1 MGKLIDK
8 LFNLRLSQ
16 EINELQE
23 EDRSMGRAYAE
34 TYQVLQHTT
43 RSVFRMIPQSVMKF
57 LHENMDKTWAEDL
70 DFSKSI
76 MEMDLLRDTRILL
89 SLVYRDFLCSED
101 ERKTLV
107 EKDRQELEA
116 LGLMYDD
123 ESLKDLFDFDD

>member
-1 MGKLIDK
+1 MKKLKDK

-43 RSVFRMIPQSVMKF
+43 RSVFRMIPQSFMKF
-57 LHENMDKTWAEDL
+57 LHENMDKTAGSDL
-70 DFSKSI
+70 DFSKDL

-89 SLVYRDFLCSED
+89 SLVYRDFLCSDE
-101 ERKTLV
+101 ERKMLV
-107 EKDRQELEA
+107 EKERKDCEA
-116 LGLMYDD
+116 AGITYED
-123 ESLKDLFDFDD
+123 ESLRDMFSFEG